1 MATREQIET
10 ILVLVH
16 DTHPATFFKRI
27 DDTSAGISAVLRF
40 LYEADGEVTSGQ
52 ISSSM
57 NVSTAR
63 MAVLLK
69 KMDAKGLICKETG
82 AADART
88 TVVRLSGFG
97 RETVEKIH
105 ADMYRQVGCVIDK
118 IGMERLIE
126 FTTVAREICSIM
138 KGPHIEFIDK
148 E

>member
-10 ILVLVH
+10 ILALVH
-16 DTHPATFFKRI
+16 DTHPAAFFKRI

-52 ISSSM
+52 ISSFM

-69 KMDAKGLICKETG
+69 KMDAKGLIRKETG
-82 AADART
+82 SADART

-126 FTTVAREICSIM
+126 FTTVAREIWVVLRI
-138 KGPHIEFIDK
+138 
-148 E
+148 